1 VNYAGL
7 WETVQ
12 DLGLILALHVGTD
25 EPFTKKAARMGVGKA
40 SIDTKICAM
49 QRGMADLIWGAIP
62 QQYPRLRIV
71 LVEGGIGWVASVLR
85 SMDHWW
91 ADHRHWMEPKVDK
104 PPSFYFKRQFWATF
118 EDDRAG
124 VLTRE
129 LIGVERL
136 MWGSD
141 YPHTE
146 GTFPHSR
153 EQIAKDFAGIPDAEV
168 AQMVVGNAARL
179 YGLAT

>member
-1 VNYAGL
+1 
-7 WETVQ
+7 
-12 DLGLILALHVGTD
+12 
-25 EPFTKKAARMGVGKA
+25 
-40 SIDTKICAM
+40 M
-49 QRGMADLIWGAIP
+49 QRAMADLIWGAVP
-62 QQYPRLRIV
+62 QRYPKLRFV

-91 ADHRHWMEPKVDK
+91 TDHHHWMEPKVNEA
-104 PPSFYFKRQFWATF
+104 PSFYFKRQFWATF

-146 GTFPHSR
+146 GTFPVVSSSR
-153 EQIAKDFAGIPDAEV
+153 CSGCD
-168 AQMVVGNAARL
+168 
-179 YGLAT
+179 GLVRHRAITGHVNELSRFSKVTRPSHRGERHCL

>member
-1 VNYAGL
+1 VLLLSDDGAALERANCLRDAIDLVRRQGAKSWSSRGARHRRECNKSRVDCVLSRARARLQQLLAAGNSGYTRSDHPCR
-7 WETVQ
+7 E
-12 DLGLILALHVGTD
+12 DLLFLA
-25 EPFTKKAARMGVGKA
+25 
-40 SIDTKICAM
+40 
-49 QRGMADLIWGAIP
+49 
-62 QQYPRLRIV
+62 PR
-71 LVEGGIGWVASVLR
+71 
-85 SMDHWW
+85 
-91 ADHRHWMEPKVDK
+91 PKVDE

-118 EDDRAG
+118 EDERAG

-153 EQIAKDFAGIPDAEV
+153 EQIAKDFAGISEADV
-168 AQMVVGNAARL
+168 SQMVVGNAARL
-179 YGLAT
+179 YGLTA